1 MSNKNTRQKNPIK
14 KKIKKVV
21 GNIKSKIK
29 EKTRAWYDKN
39 KAAQMSTERYK
50 QRTALGYKAGG
61 ATKVDKLLPKISNL
75 KK

>member
-1 MSNKNTRQKNPIK
+1 MNKKNTRQKNPIK
-14 KKIKKVV
+14 NKIKQ
-21 GNIKSKIK
+21 IKSKIK

-39 KAAQMSTERYK
+39 KAAQEASPRHQ
-50 QRTALGYKAGG
+50 QRKALGYKAGG

>member
-1 MSNKNTRQKNPIK
+1 MNKKNTRQKNPIK
-14 KKIKKVV
+14 NKI
-21 GNIKSKIK
+21 NQIKSKIK
-29 EKTRAWYDKN
+29 EKTRAWYEKN
-39 KAAQMSTERYK
+39 KAAQESTERYK